1 MNQFSPQFQ
10 SIHDLMQAQRSPQS
24 AVTASFSEASYL
36 SESNR
41 LYTWQDFQQHVSQ
54 LTTRLSKAP
63 QQKWAVCTQDSY
75 WFAVA
80 FMAVCH
86 AQKHLIL
93 PGNLQPGALLDLA
106 EHFDALL
113 HDDVIDIHVFPK
125 TIMQTSIA
133 LPLMGASSEKLITF
147 ETLSNTPITL
157 FTSGSSGAPKAIH
170 KTLALLNNEVE
181 QLERTWGEELTNSII
196 ASTVS
201 HQHIYGLL
209 FRALWPLASGRAFF
223 RHDWQY
229 PEQIAQH
236 ASCNTVLISSPALLK
251 RLVENDSNANY
262 RAIFSSGGPLAF
274 DSARTCFTLFNQWP
288 REVLGSTETG
298 GIAYR
303 QQITSTEPWQAF
315 DTIKIKLNAENCLR
329 ILSPLVDPEIW
340 YQTADQCE
348 LLNDKQFILKG
359 RSDRVIK
366 IEEKRISLTEIER
379 RLHQLIEINE
389 AAVISYQTE
398 QRLIIA
404 AAITLSSN
412 GQAKFEQLGKGKFW
426 LYLRKALHQWIE
438 PVGIPRRFKVVEN
451 IPLNTQGKRLIS
463 DIEAL
468 FEDNLENK
476 NSELR

>member
-1 MNQFSPQFQ
+1 MQ
-10 SIHDLMQAQRSPQS
+10 SKRSPQL
-24 AVTASFSEASYL
+24 AITACL
-36 SESNR
+36 SENDV
-41 LYTWQDFQQHVSQ
+41 LYKWLDFQQHVSQ
-54 LTTRLSKAP
+54 LTARLNKSP
-63 QQKWAVCTQDSY
+63 QQKWAICTQDSY

-86 AQKHLIL
+86 AEKHLIL

-113 HDDVIDIHVFPK
+113 HDDVIDIHIFPK
-125 TIMQTSIA
+125 TVMQTSIT
-133 LPLMGASSEKLITF
+133 LPLIETFSEQLITF
-147 ETLSNTPITL
+147 ATLSNTPITL

-181 QLERTWGEELTNSII
+181 QLEQTWGHELTNSII

-209 FRALWPLASGRAFF
+209 FRVLWPLASGRAFF

-229 PEQIAQH
+229 PEQITQH
-236 ASCNTVLISSPALLK
+236 ASSNTVLISSPALLK
-251 RLVENDSNANY
+251 RLVENNSNANY

-274 DSARTCFTLFNQWP
+274 DSALTCFTLFNQWP

-315 DTIKIKLNAENCLR
+315 DAIKIKLNAENCLR

-359 RSDRVIK
+359 RADRVIK

-379 RLHQLIEINE
+379 RLNQLIEIDE
-389 AAVISYQTE
+389 AAVIPYQTE

-404 AAITLSSN
+404 AAITLTSD
-412 GQAKFEQLGKGKFW
+412 GQAKLEQLGKGKFW

-438 PVGIPRRFKVVEN
+438 PVGIPRRFKVIES